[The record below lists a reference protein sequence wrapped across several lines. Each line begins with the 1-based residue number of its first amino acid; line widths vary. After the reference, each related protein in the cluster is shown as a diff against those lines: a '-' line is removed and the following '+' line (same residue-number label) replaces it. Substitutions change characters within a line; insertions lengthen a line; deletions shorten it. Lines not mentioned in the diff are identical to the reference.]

1 MAISAIYAKYIAGVL
16 GGTFTPQRFRVTL
29 YEGNL

>member
-1 MAISAIYAKYIAGVL
+1 MAISTINAKYIAGVL

-29 YEGNL
+29 YDENL